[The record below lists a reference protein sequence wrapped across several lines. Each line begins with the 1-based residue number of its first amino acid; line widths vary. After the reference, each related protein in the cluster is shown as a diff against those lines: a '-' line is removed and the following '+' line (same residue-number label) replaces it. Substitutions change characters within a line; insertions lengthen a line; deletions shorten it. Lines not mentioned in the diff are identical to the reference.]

1 MSASMLRRLAVAL
14 VRNYPRPWREKYAG
28 EVVELLEASP
38 VRVRDVGELARGL
51 ALERA
56 RELIESD
63 ERPGRTAA
71 ILTWMNPLFALT
83 FMAMA
88 WGLGRGL
95 LSLTGPWSEAGADL
109 AGWAVAFSLIEV
121 PLAWSAVWLVR
132 RRRRGPGP
140 SPPSSLPQPPW
151 PPRPP
156 GWVSATGLPVLFIL
170 FTLIAWADLSPWDH
184 PHRPDFVVYLD
195 ALWWM
200 WMWGY
205 QIGWLSS
212 SFLPGS
218 RMLQALARVAG
229 AENQLKSAERW
240 VEGCHTMIAQG
251 VPSPLNEAQALVDRW
266 TAQHAEA
273 LEHLHEVGYRA
284 RFE

>member
-170 FTLIAWADLSPWDH
+170 ITLIAWADLSPWD
-184 PHRPDFVVYLD
+184 
-195 ALWWM
+195 
-200 WMWGY
+200 
-205 QIGWLSS
+205 WLSS